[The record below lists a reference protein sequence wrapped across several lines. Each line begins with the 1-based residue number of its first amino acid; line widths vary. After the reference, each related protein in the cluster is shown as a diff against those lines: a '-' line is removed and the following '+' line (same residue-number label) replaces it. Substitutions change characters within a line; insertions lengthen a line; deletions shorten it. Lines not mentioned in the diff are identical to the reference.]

1 MNATI
6 KNRIGNCNKYIR
18 ESMEYATSRKNE
30 LSLINKPGFDNCE
43 VNIEIIIEI
52 LNSVKTI
59 VEQLSMK
66 DLHEYDKHDLILLD
80 QVEFKLQMVRMA
92 VNYIESVRRWILL

>member
-18 ESMEYATSRKNE
+18 ETMEYVTSKKNE
-30 LSLINKPGFDNCE
+30 LSSLNKPGFDNCE

-52 LNSVKTI
+52 LNSVNTI

-80 QVEFKLQMVRMA
+80 QVEFKLQMVRMS
-92 VNYIESVRRWILL
+92 VNHIESMRRWILL

>member
-6 KNRIGNCNKYIR
+6 KNRIGNCKKYIR
-18 ESMEYATSRKNE
+18 ESMEYVTSRKNE
-30 LSLINKPGFDNCE
+30 LSLNNKPGFDNCE

-52 LNSVKTI
+52 LNSVNTI

-92 VNYIESVRRWILL
+92 VNHIESMRRWILL

>member
-6 KNRIGNCNKYIR
+6 KNRIGNCDKYIR
-18 ESMEYATSRKNE
+18 ESMEYVSSRKNK
-30 LSLINKPGFDNCE
+30 LSLNKPGFDNCE

-52 LNSVKTI
+52 LNSVNTI

-80 QVEFKLQMVRMA
+80 QVEFKLQMVRMS
-92 VNYIESVRRWILL
+92 VNHIESMRRWILL

>member
-6 KNRIGNCNKYIR
+6 KNRIGNCKKYIR
-18 ESMEYATSRKNE
+18 ESMEYVSSRKNE
-30 LSLINKPGFDNCE
+30 LSLNKPGFDNCE
-43 VNIEIIIEI
+43 VNIEI
-52 LNSVKTI
+52 LNSVNTI

-80 QVEFKLQMVRMA
+80 QVEFKLQMVRMS
-92 VNYIESVRRWILL
+92 VNHIESMRRWILL

>member
-18 ESMEYATSRKNE
+18 ESMEYVTSRKNE

-52 LNSVKTI
+52 LNSVNTI

-92 VNYIESVRRWILL
+92 VNYIESMRRWILL